1 MKKSIVAAVTAGVL
15 MAGGIGGWPGQKPGQ
30 APESPVESF
39 SNDCG
44 QADHQI
50 TGKQAAEEFKN
61 VLSQEVSDFFKSDDL
76 EKTLGIDRGGQA
88 SVEAAIKAYIRD
100 YDLDEEKLDEAK
112 ASLQSILENAEGLT
126 AEELQESIS
135 KIFENKGEK

>member
-15 MAGGIGGWPGQKPGQ
+15 IAGGIGGWPGQKPGQ

-39 SNDCG
+39 VNELG
-44 QADHQI
+44 
-50 TGKQAAEEFKN
+50 TQAAEEFKN

>member
-1 MKKSIVAAVTAGVL
+1 MELTAAGRR
-15 MAGGIGGWPGQKPGQ
+15 
-30 APESPVESF
+30 
-39 SNDCG
+39 
-44 QADHQI
+44 
-50 TGKQAAEEFKN
+50 
-61 VLSQEVSDFFKSDDL
+61 LS
-76 EKTLGIDRGGQA
+76 R
-88 SVEAAIKAYIRD
+88 IKAYIRD